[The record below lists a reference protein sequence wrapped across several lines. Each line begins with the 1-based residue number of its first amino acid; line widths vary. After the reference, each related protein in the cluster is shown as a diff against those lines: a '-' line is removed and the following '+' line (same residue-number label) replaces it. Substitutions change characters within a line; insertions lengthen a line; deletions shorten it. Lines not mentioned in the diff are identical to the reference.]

1 MTYTAPI
8 RLEQGDEVRCPHCR
22 LWHPVIAPHPEAYS
36 LHDGHAVLGVGEGP
50 VLRRIT
56 RHRQPASD
64 AATDASSVITFARPS
79 PEQEGAKTFRCG
91 LFGVMLRPSQARPR
105 NAGRAT
111 TGWPAFIHL
120 GRSDV

>member
-79 PEQEGAKTFRCG
+79 PEQEGAKTSGAVYLALCCD
-91 LFGVMLRPSQARPR
+91 PR
-105 NAGRAT
+105 R
-111 TGWPAFIHL
+111 L
-120 GRSDV
+120 GREMPVGLLLVGLHLST